1 METRNLI
8 IICIA
13 SILIV
18 GICAGAYI
26 YINLT
31 AAGPTVLIDNNNGN
45 SIYKGDNYSVLLVDE
60 NGTGIPNKTVELN
73 FTNSKNKT
81 KTFNVTTNSKGK
93 AKIDLNLSK
102 GKYKVIGTF
111 YGDDD
116 YKSSNFTKKI
126 KIKVKKAKKTSSSS
140 ATTSSTN
147 TYQKYSPQYGTYVNE
162 YTDSNGVQHIDGAN
176 GMRSSYDPSTGIE
189 TFDDGHG
196 NVESYQMG

>member
-93 AKIDLNLSK
+93 AKIDLKLSK
-102 GKYKVIGTF
+102 GKYKILGTF

-116 YKSSNFTKKI
+116 
-126 KIKVKKAKKTSSSS
+126 
-140 ATTSSTN
+140 
-147 TYQKYSPQYGTYVNE
+147 
-162 YTDSNGVQHIDGAN
+162 
-176 GMRSSYDPSTGIE
+176 
-189 TFDDGHG
+189 
-196 NVESYQMG
+196 